1 MRAFYADGV
10 EKMHIPWAV
19 EGLPVLIH
27 LSLFLF
33 FGGLAI
39 FLFNVDVEVFTCVVC
54 WIGFFSIV
62 YGLITLLP
70 LVRYNSPYYT
80 PLSKPVW
87 FLNASLRFVTSTV
100 HHYFS
105 YIFFFIS
112 GDRRRIRMEWRYDAC
127 WSLISRGMEKEAE
140 ESATNQSSEIDVRI
154 MDWIISALGD
164 DSSLE
169 KFFQTIPGLF
179 SSGLVDIPKNFPQKL
194 FSKFWP
200 ALDTF
205 IRHTK
210 IFKSVSKNV
219 KSRRLNIAIDIT
231 QLIPFTKI
239 RYLEGISDNYDS
251 EPVSIDRLQR
261 MGQWI
266 DHWSPFIFC
275 TARVWV
281 ANMLARMEDSKR
293 DDRWFKLAHKVSLSR
308 LWEYEL
314 RLAHV
319 GDNMLLSAVIDA
331 CRQMF
336 RFPGYRFLGDML
348 TFFRGFDNFDIRRAL
363 PRLQH
368 KFCELWNE
376 LVQDARHLTLSGPS
390 ASQQI
395 LLWIHRHYNY
405 LHEGTG
411 AALNDH
417 FISAPQWYPRC
428 NISSHSHSSLAS
440 IPAAITPPSTHSGH
454 SSDASPP
461 SHDSTS
467 SDNIVSRRNQESNTA
482 GSPSQPDPTTPP
494 IIRENSGSSAAT
506 DSESALQVHT
516 SSHPSDASRPSTVAT
531 APGDVSPV
539 AMVSY
544 TLRGT
549 ARSAPAA
556 ATSDATSD
564 PLLPN
569 SYVINLSITA
579 VPVQSRVPSPCADS
593 ITLPSTTTSF
603 HPTDNT
609 SILRLPARGLVNTGG
624 VCFSNAVLQL
634 LAHTPTF
641 WDAFREL
648 GDLKGRL
655 GAEDLE
661 TAAPLVDA
669 TMRFFKEFALKEKK
683 PPPTQQPPQQAI
695 REISREEEEEKE
707 HGAVDSFE
715 PTYIYVAMKEKTQ
728 LKDLLVRSR
737 DQDAPFHH

>member
-1 MRAFYADGV
+1 
-10 EKMHIPWAV
+10 
-19 EGLPVLIH
+19 
-27 LSLFLF
+27 
-33 FGGLAI
+33 
-39 FLFNVDVEVFTCVVC
+39 
-54 WIGFFSIV
+54 
-62 YGLITLLP
+62 
-70 LVRYNSPYYT
+70 
-80 PLSKPVW
+80 
-87 FLNASLRFVTSTV
+87 
-100 HHYFS
+100 
-105 YIFFFIS
+105 
-112 GDRRRIRMEWRYDAC
+112 MEWRYDAC
-127 WSLISRGMEKEAE
+127 WSLITRGMEKEAE
-140 ESATNQSSEIDVRI
+140 ESARKQSSEIDVHI
-154 MDWIISALGD
+154 MEWIISALGD
-164 DSSLE
+164 DISLE

-179 SSGLVDIPKNFPQKL
+179 RSGLVDIPKNFPQKP
-194 FSKFWP
+194 FSEFWP

-205 IRHTK
+205 IKHTK
-210 IFKSVSKNV
+210 ISKSVSKKV

-239 RYLEGISDNYDS
+239 RYLLVEGISDNYDS

-275 TARVWV
+275 AARVWV

-293 DDRWFKLAHKVSLSR
+293 DDRWFKLAHKVSLSS

-348 TFFRGFDNFDIRRAL
+348 TFFRGFDNFDICRAL

-368 KFCELWNE
+368 DFCELWNE

-390 ASQQI
+390 SSQQI

-405 LHEGTG
+405 LHEGTD

-417 FISAPQWYPRC
+417 FISAPQLYPRC
-428 NISSHSHSSLAS
+428 NISSHCHSSLAS
-440 IPAAITPPSTHSGH
+440 VPIAMNPSSTHSGH
-454 SSDASPP
+454 SSDASHP

-467 SDNIVSRRNQESNTA
+467 GDNIVSRRNQESNTA

-593 ITLPSTTTSF
+593 ITLPRTTTSI

-634 LAHTPTF
+634 LAHTLTF

-683 PPPTQQPPQQAI
+683 PPPTQKPPQQAV
-695 REISREEEEEKE
+695 REIPREDEEEKE
-707 HGAVDSFE
+707 HSAVDSFE

-737 DQDAPFHH
+737 DQDAPFYH

>member
-1 MRAFYADGV
+1 
-10 EKMHIPWAV
+10 
-19 EGLPVLIH
+19 
-27 LSLFLF
+27 
-33 FGGLAI
+33 
-39 FLFNVDVEVFTCVVC
+39 
-54 WIGFFSIV
+54 
-62 YGLITLLP
+62 
-70 LVRYNSPYYT
+70 
-80 PLSKPVW
+80 
-87 FLNASLRFVTSTV
+87 
-100 HHYFS
+100 
-105 YIFFFIS
+105 
-112 GDRRRIRMEWRYDAC
+112 MEWRYDAC

-210 IFKSVSKNV
+210 ISKSVSKNV
-219 KSRRLNIAIDIT
+219 KSRRFNIAIDIT

-251 EPVSIDRLQR
+251 EPVSIDRLQL

-275 TARVWV
+275 TARVGA
-281 ANMLARMEDSKR
+281 ANMLARMGDSER
-293 DDRWFKLAHKVSLSR
+293 DDRWFKLAHKVSS

-319 GDNMLLSAVIDA
+319 GDNMLLSTMIDA
-331 CRQMF
+331 CREMF
-336 RFPGYRFLGDML
+336 RFPGSRFLDDML
-348 TFFRGFDNFDIRRAL
+348 TFFRGFDNFEIRRAL

-368 KFCELWNE
+368 DFCELWNE
-376 LVQDARHLTLSGPS
+376 LVQDVRTFTMFRRS
-390 ASQQI
+390 ASATI
-395 LLWIHRHYNY
+395 LRGIHRHYIS
-405 LHEGTG
+405 LHQGTD
-411 AALNDH
+411 AALNDR
-417 FISAPQWYPRC
+417 FIPLPEWYPSC
-428 NISSHSHSSLAS
+428 NIPSHRPSPLPS
-440 IPAAITPPSTHSGH
+440 IPAAITPPSTQSGH

-467 SDNIVSRRNQESNTA
+467 GNNIVSRRDQESNTS

-556 ATSDATSD
+556 ATSDAPSD

-641 WDAFREL
+641 CDAFREL
-648 GDLKGRL
+648 GDLKGRP

-683 PPPTQQPPQQAI
+683 PPPTQQPPQQAV
-695 REISREEEEEKE
+695 REIPREDEEEKE
-707 HGAVDSFE
+707 HSAVDSFE

-737 DQDAPFHH
+737 DQDAPFYH